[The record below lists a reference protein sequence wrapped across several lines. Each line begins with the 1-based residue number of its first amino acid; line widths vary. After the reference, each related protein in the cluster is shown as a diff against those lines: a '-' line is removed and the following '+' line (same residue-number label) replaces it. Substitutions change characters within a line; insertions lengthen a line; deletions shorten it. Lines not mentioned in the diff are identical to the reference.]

1 MAPKSAIVFLLVAGA
16 LLMLLEPVF
25 PLFVAGGVGLA
36 CWAGAVALTYTRYGV
51 LAGHWTLA
59 AALAI
64 AIAGVWW
71 YLRRLPGT
79 RIARLVGSDRVT
91 PPETAATAHLLNR
104 PGVALTPL
112 RPGGMAEI
120 SGERVDVVTSGE
132 PVERGQAITVV
143 HIEGAR
149 ILVRAVS

>member
-1 MAPKSAIVFLLVAGA
+1 MTAIVFLLVAGA
-16 LLMLLEPVF
+16 FLMLLEPVF
-25 PLFVAGGVGLA
+25 PYFVAGAVGLA
-36 CWAGAVALTYTRYGV
+36 CWAGAVTLTYGRYGV

-59 AALAI
+59 AVLGI

-71 YLRRLPGT
+71 YFRHLPST

-91 PPETAATAHLLNR
+91 PAETAAKMHLLNR

-132 PVERGQAITVV
+132 PLERGQAITVV
-143 HIEGAR
+143 GIEGAR